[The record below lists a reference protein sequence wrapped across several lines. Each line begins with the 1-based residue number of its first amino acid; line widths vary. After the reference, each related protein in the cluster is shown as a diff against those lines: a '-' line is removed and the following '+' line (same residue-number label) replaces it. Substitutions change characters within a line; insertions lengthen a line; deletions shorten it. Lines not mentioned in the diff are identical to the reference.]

1 MEHKAYKVVYIK
13 EILLNYYC
21 NYLSLSSNLIYGIHC
36 SYYSIL
42 ISMCIE
48 NIFLVCWLHFW
59 YYYSNVLPYIYCYYL
74 KAFEYNKNTIELIF
88 KRKTLIEII
97 I

>member
-48 NIFLVCWLHFW
+48 NSPFQ
-59 YYYSNVLPYIYCYYL
+59 
-74 KAFEYNKNTIELIF
+74 
-88 KRKTLIEII
+88 II
-97 I
+97 IIILKKNDENNTNHIKKHI

>member
-36 SYYSIL
+36 SYYSFL
-42 ISMCIE
+42 ISLSIE
-48 NIFLVCWLHFW
+48 NIF
-59 YYYSNVLPYIYCYYL
+59 
-74 KAFEYNKNTIELIF
+74 
-88 KRKTLIEII
+88 II
-97 I
+97 C